1 MFYGPINP
9 FIALKVDKIAASV
22 DIAALA
28 PFESL
33 NCFPAL
39 IALQGM

>member
-1 MFYGPINP
+1 MSLGPTNP
-9 FIALKVDKIAASV
+9 LIALLMHIIAAYV
-22 DIAALA
+22 EIAAEA

-39 IALQGM
+39 IALQGI